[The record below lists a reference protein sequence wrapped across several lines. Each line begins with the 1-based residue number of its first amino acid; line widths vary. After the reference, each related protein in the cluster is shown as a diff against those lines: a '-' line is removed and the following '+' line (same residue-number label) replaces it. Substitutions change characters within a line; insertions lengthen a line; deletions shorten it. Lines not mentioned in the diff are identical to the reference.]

1 VVHIVP
7 ATTRRS
13 FLTGGRSPA
22 AFRVAITDQCL
33 PHRFIHCQS
42 CMDACPEQAI
52 RFTPRL
58 GGPPLPRI
66 DAARC
71 SGCGDCVGAC
81 PVSALVLAGTAANG

>member
-1 VVHIVP
+1 MP

-22 AFRVAITDQCL
+22 TSRVAITDQCL

-52 RFTPRL
+52 RFTARL

-66 DAARC
+66 DAALC
-71 SGCGDCVGAC
+71 TGCGDCFTVC
-81 PVSALVLAGTAANG
+81 PVGALVLVSTAANG